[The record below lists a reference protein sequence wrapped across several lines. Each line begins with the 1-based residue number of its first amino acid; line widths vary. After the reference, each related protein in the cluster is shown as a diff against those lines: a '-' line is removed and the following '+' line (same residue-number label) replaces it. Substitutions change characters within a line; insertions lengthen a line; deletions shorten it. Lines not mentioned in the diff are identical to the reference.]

1 MRFINPKTDFAFKR
15 IFGSTQSKAILIS
28 FLNALV
34 YQGEPNVQDLEILD
48 PYQPPRVT
56 GLKDTYLDVKATLQD
71 GSLVIIE
78 MQVLNV
84 NAFHKRVIYNAAK
97 AYSLQLQVGES
108 YWQLKPV
115 IALTLTD
122 FVLFEK
128 SDGPI
133 SSFCLQEENRHVPYP
148 DNELRFVFVELP
160 KFEKTLETLETLTD
174 KWIYFMKSALTL
186 DAIPTEVADVPEI
199 QQAFQ
204 IADRIN
210 LTPQELED
218 LEKREMYI
226 YDQQGALLLAAAE
239 GEKRGEERGAQNK
252 AIEIALQLLP
262 LLDDAQI
269 SAIAGLS
276 LEEVRSLRQQN
287 N

>member
-226 YDQQGALLLAAAE
+226 YDQQGALMLAKSE
-239 GEKRGEERGAQNK
+239 GERQKTI
-252 AIEIALQLLP
+252 AIARKSLP
-262 LLDDAQI
+262 ILDDGQI
-269 SAIAGLS
+269 SEITGLS
-276 LEEVRSLRQQN
+276 LEEVRSLRQSS
-287 N
+287 